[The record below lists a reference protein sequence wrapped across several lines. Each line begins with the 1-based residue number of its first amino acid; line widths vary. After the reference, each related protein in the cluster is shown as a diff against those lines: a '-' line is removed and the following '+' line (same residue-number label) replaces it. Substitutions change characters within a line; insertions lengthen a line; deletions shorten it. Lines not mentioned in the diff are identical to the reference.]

1 MRRPRMSNSDPLIED
16 PNSVALTIALAAIG
30 RRSLSKKQ
38 LRDHLAKRG
47 TPAEVLEATLLRLE
61 EMGYL
66 NDMDFA
72 RDFAD
77 RSRRKSSRRAI
88 IQGLK
93 ERAIDQ
99 NIIDWVVEDLSDDDE
114 YQLALKYA
122 EKKWRPGS
130 SDDEGMRR
138 RLHASLMRRGFSST
152 TISAVMRELSG
163 RTEVKAH
170 L

>member
-1 MRRPRMSNSDPLIED
+1 MSNSDQLVED

-38 LRDHLAKRG
+38 LRDHLTKRG

-61 EMGYL
+61 E
-66 NDMDFA
+66 MDFA

-99 NIIDWVVEDLSDDDE
+99 NIIDWVIEDLSDDDE

-152 TISAVMRELSG
+152 TIASVMRELSG
-163 RTEVKAH
+163 RTEVKVH

>member
-1 MRRPRMSNSDPLIED
+1 MSNSDQLVED

-38 LRDHLAKRG
+38 LRDHLTKRG

-72 RDFAD
+72 REFAD

-99 NIIDWVVEDLSDDDE
+99 

-152 TISAVMRELSG
+152 TISSVMRELSG
-163 RTEVKAH
+163 RTEVKVH

>member
-1 MRRPRMSNSDPLIED
+1 MSNSDPLIED
-16 PNSVALTIALAAIG
+16 PNSVALTIAFAAIG
-30 RRSLSKKQ
+30 RRSLSRKQ
-38 LRDHLAKRG
+38 LSDHLLKRG
-47 TPAEVLEATLLRLE
+47 TPPEVLETTLVRLE

-99 NIIDWVVEDLSDDDE
+99 HIIDWVVEDLSDDDE
-114 YQLALKYA
+114 YQLALRYA
-122 EKKWRPGS
+122 EKKWRTDS
-130 SDDEGMRR
+130 TDEESMHR
-138 RLHASLMRRGFSST
+138 RLHASLMRRGFATST
-152 TISAVMRELSG
+152 INAVLRELSG
-163 RTEVKAH
+163 RTGEKVH